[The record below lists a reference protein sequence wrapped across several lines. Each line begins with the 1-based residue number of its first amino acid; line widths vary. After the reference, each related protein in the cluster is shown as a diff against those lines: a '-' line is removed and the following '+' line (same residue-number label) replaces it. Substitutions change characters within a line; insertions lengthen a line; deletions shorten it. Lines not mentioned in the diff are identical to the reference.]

1 MAAKAVRA
9 VIVGA
14 TSAPGK
20 ELVEVLTGSVS
31 TLWDLTLVD
40 AVDAAQMTAAGDEA
54 AVVVPLESVSFAA
67 ADIVFFAGD
76 GLRARE
82 RAAEALAAGANVV
95 DMTGSLEKLEG
106 FRLVTPR
113 MGVCEADLSVLG
125 LVPVQ
130 PLVWI
135 LAALEQRL
143 PAMSRLVVTALE
155 PASEAGNAGLDELHK
170 QTVGLLSFQGLEKS
184 FFDAQVA
191 FTLRDEF
198 GPEARVSLAAKE
210 TMLKEQAAQVLDGRV
225 PFSLQLLSAPV
236 FHSYGLS
243 VWVEFSDAT
252 TAETVEAALSGN
264 GFRVTTADE
273 EVSNLA
279 TTGLDEVLV
288 RVRNAEGTLPGMW
301 LWMAAD
307 NVRLAALNAVA
318 CAEDLLLMRPG
329 ATLQ

>member
-1 MAAKAVRA
+1 
-9 VIVGA
+9 
-14 TSAPGK
+14 
-20 ELVEVLTGSVS
+20 
-31 TLWDLTLVD
+31 
-40 AVDAAQMTAAGDEA
+40 
-54 AVVVPLESVSFAA
+54 
-67 ADIVFFAGD
+67 
-76 GLRARE
+76 
-82 RAAEALAAGANVV
+82 
-95 DMTGSLEKLEG
+95 
-106 FRLVTPR
+106 
-113 MGVCEADLSVLG
+113 